1 MFCIFVSCNSNVFHI
16 MFLLF
21 LILNIVAFALYGI
34 DKYKAVRG
42 RWRIPEAVL
51 FGIAVPGGSLGA
63 IAGMLCFRH
72 KTRKDLFRYGLFCV
86 LLVQLII
93 ITVIS

>member
-1 MFCIFVSCNSNVFHI
+1 MFSLLIVLNV
-16 MFLLF
+16 
-21 LILNIVAFALYGI
+21 VAFALYGI

-42 RWRIPEAVL
+42 LWRIPEAVL

-72 KTRKDLFRYGLFCV
+72 KTRKDMFRYGLFCV
-86 LLVQLII
+86 LLTQLII
-93 ITVIS
+93 ILVIS

>member
-1 MFCIFVSCNSNVFHI
+1 

-34 DKYKAVRG
+34 DKFKAKRG
-42 RWRIPEAVL
+42 SWRIPEAVL
-51 FGIAVPGGSLGA
+51 FGIAMPGGTIGA
-63 IAGMLCFRH
+63 IAGMFCFRH

-86 LLVQLII
+86 LLIQLII

>member
-1 MFCIFVSCNSNVFHI
+1 

-34 DKYKAVRG
+34 DKFKAKRG
-42 RWRIPEAVL
+42 SWRIPEAVL
-51 FGIAVPGGSLGA
+51 FGIAVPGGTIGA
-63 IAGMLCFRH
+63 IAGMFCFRH

-86 LLVQLII
+86 LLILLII

>member
-1 MFCIFVSCNSNVFHI
+1 

-34 DKYKAVRG
+34 DKFTANRG
-42 RWRIPEAVL
+42 SWRIPEAVL
-51 FGIAVPGGSLGA
+51 FGIAVPGGTIGA
-63 IAGMLCFRH
+63 IAGMFCFRH

-86 LLVQLII
+86 LLIQLII

>member
-1 MFCIFVSCNSNVFHI
+1 

-34 DKYKAVRG
+34 DKFKAKRG
-42 RWRIPEAVL
+42 SWRILEAVL
-51 FGIAVPGGSLGA
+51 FGIAVPGGTIGA
-63 IAGMLCFRH
+63 IAGMFCFRH

-86 LLVQLII
+86 LLIQLII

>member
-1 MFCIFVSCNSNVFHI
+1 

-34 DKYKAVRG
+34 DKFKAKRG
-42 RWRIPEAVL
+42 SWRIPEAVL
-51 FGIAVPGGSLGA
+51 FGIAVPGGAIGA
-63 IAGMLCFRH
+63 IAGMFCFRH

-86 LLVQLII
+86 LLIQLII

>member
-1 MFCIFVSCNSNVFHI
+1 

-34 DKYKAVRG
+34 DKFKAKRG
-42 RWRIPEAVL
+42 SWRRPEAVL
-51 FGIAVPGGSLGA
+51 FGIAVPGGTIGA
-63 IAGMLCFRH
+63 IAGMFCFRH

-86 LLVQLII
+86 LLIQLII

>member
-1 MFCIFVSCNSNVFHI
+1 

-34 DKYKAVRG
+34 DKFKAKRG
-42 RWRIPEAVL
+42 SWRIPEAVL
-51 FGIAVPGGSLGA
+51 FGIAVLGGAIGA
-63 IAGMLCFRH
+63 IAGMFCFRH

-86 LLVQLII
+86 LLIQLII